1 MSIVPSKVFQLLTMN
16 LSPMMVTVAKS
27 LDVPIKLLIPR
38 PSEIDEDTGEE
49 KPQKHAMLGLG
60 DIVLPGIMIGLALRF
75 DLFLFYLRKQK
86 KVAASAKATDDLE
99 KPEEMKSEE
108 YMSVLG
114 RWGEHYW
121 TRSQPT
127 VFFPYRRNRKDVI
140 KNDATRFPKV
150 YFIAS
155 MVGYVIGMVA
165 TLFAMHVSD
174 HAQPALL
181 YLVPGVLLSLFFTA
195 AFRSELDMMWNY
207 SEAVVDSEED
217 KKDETQT
224 DPLKNK
230 SIFSMAKQKR
240 QMEKIENSI
249 SDSIEIVE
257 LSDDSDQKVEKAS
270 SAEKKE
276 SEKTDKEQQKPSFF
290 SVDENQHVIFLSVTM
305 SPSLY
310 VAKEKESEKMDES
323 TEKDDSDNE
332 DDSLSSDEVP
342 VLGDKTNV
350 DIKSSK
356 QGAAEPA
363 GKRRRVK

>member
-1 MSIVPSKVFQLLTMN
+1 
-16 LSPMMVTVAKS
+16 MMVTVAKS

-38 PSEIDEDTGEE
+38 PSEIDEDTGIE

-86 KVAASAKATDDLE
+86 KSAKSPKE
-99 KPEEMKSEE
+99 KEDSEVSFEWEKEE
-108 YMSVLG
+108 YVSVLG

-127 VFFPYRRNRKDVI
+127 IFFPYRRSRKDLIV
-140 KNDATRFPKV
+140 NDATRFPKV
-150 YFIAS
+150 YLTAS
-155 MVGYVIGMVA
+155 MAGYVIGMVA
-165 TLFAMHVSD
+165 TLFAMHMSD

-181 YLVPGVLLSLFFTA
+181 YLVPGVLISLFLTA
-195 AFRSELDMMWNY
+195 AFRSELGLMWGY
-207 SEAVVDSEED
+207 SEANTENEED
-217 KKDETQT
+217 KEDGLVT

-257 LSDDSDQKVEKAS
+257 LTDESDAKEEKSSLVDNEQENEQEKAY
-270 SAEKKE
+270 KKG
-276 SEKTDKEQQKPSFF
+276 QQKSSFF
-290 SVDENQHVIFLSVTM
+290 SIDEKQHVMFFSVTV

-310 VAKEKESEKMDES
+310 IAEQKELEKNDKSIEKNAVDEDN
-323 TEKDDSDNE
+323 DDELDT
-332 DDSLSSDEVP
+332 LSSDETP
-342 VLGDKTNV
+342 ILKDRTN
-350 DIKSSK
+350 DNLKSTK
-356 QGAAEPA
+356 KVAAEPA

>member
-1 MSIVPSKVFQLLTMN
+1 
-16 LSPMMVTVAKS
+16 MMVTVAKS

-38 PSEIDEDTGEE
+38 PTEIDEETGEE

-86 KVAASAKATDDLE
+86 KVAVSPKDKDSSENSIET
-99 KPEEMKSEE
+99 KSEE
-108 YMSVLG
+108 YVSVLG

-127 VFFPYRRNRKDVI
+127 VFFPYRRSRKDVMN
-140 KNDATRFPKV
+140 NDATRFPKV

-155 MVGYVIGMVA
+155 MGGYVTGMIA

-195 AFRSELDMMWNY
+195 VFRSEFGLMWNY
-207 SEAVVDSEED
+207 SEAVVDSDEH
-217 KKDETQT
+217 KKEGSET

-230 SIFSMAKQKR
+230 SIFSMARQKR
-240 QMEKIENSI
+240 QMEKIESSI

-257 LSDDSDQKVEKAS
+257 LSDDSAQKVENIS
-270 SAEKKE
+270 STERKEDEKIE
-276 SEKTDKEQQKPSFF
+276 KEQQKPSFF
-290 SVDENQHVIFLSVTM
+290 SIDENQHVIFLSVTM
-305 SPSLY
+305 SPSSY
-310 VAKEKESEKMDES
+310 VANEKELERRHKAI
-323 TEKDDSDNE
+323 EKDDSDNE
-332 DDSLSSDEVP
+332 IDSLSSDEAP
-342 VLGDKTNV
+342 ILGNKTNI
-350 DIKSSK
+350 DITTSK
-356 QGAAEPA
+356 KDAVEPA